1 MARPTS
7 PWVKPV
13 KRKKINV
20 CLVGSI
26 TFNPLSLQIVSFLTE
41 ILLKE
46 TESTLLKI

>member
-26 TFNPLSLQIVSFLTE
+26 TFNPLSFQIVSFLTG